1 MTVRRRIASL
11 LALAL
16 AVLPWLGAVL
26 AAEAATPRDAIL
38 LCTVH
43 GPVLVRLDPA
53 TGEVQEVPAAP
64 AGSSHL
70 CCLVSI
76 ACGAATM
83 PGATPVAQIQPALAG
98 SPPLPAHQAAPS
110 ADLAQRVAANPVR
123 GPPSSPHAA

>member
-26 AAEAATPRDAIL
+26 AAEAGTPRDAIL
-38 LCTVH
+38 LCTAH

-64 AGSSHL
+64 AGTSHL

-76 ACGAATM
+76 ACGAAAM
-83 PGATPVAQIQPALAG
+83 PGAVPITQLQPERAA
-98 SPPLPAHQAAPS
+98 SPPLRAHQATPS
-110 ADLAQRVAANPVR
+110 TDLAQRVAANPVR
-123 GPPSSPHAA
+123 GPPSSRHAP